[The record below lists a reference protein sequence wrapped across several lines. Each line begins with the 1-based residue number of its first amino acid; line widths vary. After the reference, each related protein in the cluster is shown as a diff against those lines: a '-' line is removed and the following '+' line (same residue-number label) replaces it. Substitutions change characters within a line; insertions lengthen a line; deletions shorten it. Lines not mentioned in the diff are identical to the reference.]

1 SSAEMA
7 NPFGEPGSAA
17 TDSTIDN
24 IYDSYGVPRTPGLQ
38 PVHEPESRCE
48 LQDFASWEVER
59 LASAK
64 RREKLMAGFD
74 YEAERKKAAE
84 GRARAIAGGM
94 AVRDIGTPPIS
105 DDGESGSEADS
116 STPRARV
123 ETGDRH
129 ERVDSDKEVVT
140 FLNPPGTPRTIMMN
154 IEVKLRLLLAVH
166 LLTKAHQTG
175 HDRNEAIR
183 IAAETRTF
191 VHQSKG
197 TTALEAR
204 CQYYIAIAHNDDPKV
219 PSNDRARRYHE
230 LAREATLG
238 GYPEGRWAGEWLEH
252 WENLNDQW
260 STTAKIAS
268 WAYSTAA
275 SVINYVRGSP
285 TTSSKPRRDNAEE
298 DPFGRDRQALSD
310 MSPIERGGERIPSFS
325 TWRSS
330 DAGSPQAA
338 SPEVG
343 IVPSRRSTRDSWSLK
358 GGKGLAL
365 QGAFQPSFDSGNEAL
380 SPTPN
385 RLHSSDPLSASST
398 KSHFG
403 LAWSKHHPYGK
414 GEIIP
419 GKIFESVSS
428 PENLSSE
435 SEQNIPHNVLGGLVD
450 VSRLNAKK
458 TEMRGREWEARRRS
472 YVPEGVSLPRKVY
485 VMQNMLTGHD
495 SPLSDLSPGS
505 DSSIP
510 VIPASYNRP
519 AYFGQRASYTG
530 ADPSAPIVASD
541 SSSSYPYSASAVG
554 GEKAAI
560 PVGAG
565 SGSPRK
571 RRIGSLSV
579 IATGLDL
586 AGVLPHRRRSE
597 MAAPEQKLEEGE
609 SPFSPK
615 KGGGGFYGVE
625 EGIAEEEV

>member
-1 SSAEMA
+1 MSTKMA
-7 NPFGEPGSAA
+7 IPFGEPGSAT

-38 PVHEPESRCE
+38 PVHEPESRRE
-48 LQDFASWEVER
+48 LQDFASWEAER

-84 GRARAIAGGM
+84 GRARAIARGM

-116 STPRARV
+116 STPRARA
-123 ETGDRH
+123 ETSVKHD
-129 ERVDSDKEVVT
+129 RVDSGEEAVT

-154 IEVKLRLLLAVH
+154 IEVKLRLLSAVH
-166 LLTKAHQTG
+166 FLTKTNQTA
-175 HDRNEAIR
+175 HDRNEATR

-191 VHQSKG
+191 VTKCKG

-204 CQYYIAIAHNDDPKV
+204 CQYYIAIAHNDDPKI

-238 GYPEGRWAGEWLEH
+238 GYPEGRWAGQWLNH
-252 WENLNDQW
+252 WERLNNQR
-260 STTAKIAS
+260 SPTAKIAS
-268 WAYSTAA
+268 WAYSTAV
-275 SVINYVRGSP
+275 SVISYVRGSS
-285 TTSSKPRRDNAEE
+285 TTPSKPSRSDSEQ
-298 DPFGRDRQALSD
+298 DPFGRDRQSLSD
-310 MSPIERGGERIPSFS
+310 ISPIEGGGERIPSFS

-338 SPEVG
+338 SPEAG
-343 IVPSRRSTRDSWSLK
+343 MFPYRRSTKDSWSLK
-358 GGKGLAL
+358 GGKGVAL
-365 QGAFQPSFDSGNEAL
+365 QGAFQPSFNSGNEAL
-380 SPTPN
+380 SPTPD
-385 RLHSSDPLSASST
+385 RLSNSNPLSASST
-398 KSHFG
+398 RSQFG

-414 GEIIP
+414 GDIIP
-419 GKIFESVSS
+419 GKTFDSVSS
-428 PENLSSE
+428 PENISSE
-435 SEQNIPHNVLGGLVD
+435 SERNIPHNVLGGLVD
-450 VSRLNAKK
+450 LSRLNAKK

-472 YVPEGVSLPRKVY
+472 YVPEGVSPLQKIY
-485 VMQNMLTGHD
+485 VVQNMLAGHD
-495 SPLSDLSPGS
+495 SPLSDLSPSS

-510 VIPASYNRP
+510 VIPASYKRHT
-519 AYFGQRASYTG
+519 YSGQHNSYTG
-530 ADPSAPIVASD
+530 ADPSAPNSASD
-541 SSSSYPYSASAVG
+541 SSSSYPYNASAVG
-554 GEKAAI
+554 NDKSVI

-565 SGSPRK
+565 SDSPRK
-571 RRIGSLSV
+571 RRMGSLSV

-615 KGGGGFYGVE
+615 RGDGGIYVTE
-625 EGIAEEEV
+625 EGIVEEEV